1 MFRFLKNIMTRP
13 VAQTIARTNS
23 TAKPKLETL
32 EVREMPALIIAIS
45 TTSID
50 NIGFPLSN
58 NSMSSAFA
66 VNLPV
71 MTHESVSKSLSSS
84 ADDSYYEVTLQQGD
98 FVAASVAVTGTGQLN
113 DTLYALNSAGTEIA
127 ASATKTVPI
136 TVKSLLGTLTHDE
149 TIQPSI
155 GFYAPQT
162 GTYYLE
168 MSSAATTSTASR
180 GWDLNLE
187 RVELYDTA
195 PTAQLAEGGSFHA
208 WLNQTG
214 NTLNI
219 AGPTGYGFSLEGKWN
234 EVVSGSKI
242 TYSTTGGL
250 ELETPALSASV
261 GSIAMRVPKGQTF
274 SVTASNAGQP
284 QLGILTGVSGD
295 LGLSLSPIAGIIESE
310 FGINVSDESV
320 LNNWTIET
328 GTQVMQNYLNGAGQ
342 HLDQMLDGIPYLVYG
357 NKASLD
363 LGFAGIT
370 VSANQSSL
378 IMVADPADP
387 FLYVQDGNYAVA
399 GSVNARIPFDTDVP
413 VQTNTV
419 KVDGISLTHTFNPN
433 ANYGQIFASGAFP
446 LSGVPITVAGS
457 VTVNLDANDDGKLLE
472 GAGTASQLFQGDFKG
487 VENVLS
493 DIDVGV
499 NGSAS
504 IGYSIAGVSI
514 HVPIGSAS
522 VVYDGSQQAVFFTGT
537 QGSAVW
543 EGTALADFNVGPGA
557 QIEGYIYSDGQ
568 FSVSTTG
575 NFMVSA
581 VNAALT
587 ITVTNESISASGK
600 LIVNNP
606 FSTTPLATAEVS
618 GTIGFNGIFTWSG
631 EANVNI
637 GNSKNGIEGE
647 AGFVFTNADSEVT
660 FDLDLNC
667 SAQAEVGTKIFGTEV
682 GVTAQGKISGDLDLV
697 WNNQGQLTF
706 DYATLD
712 IAGSYSVL
720 GVGGSFNVEATLNG
734 NELSFDVDGYNFGIA
749 L

>member
-1 MFRFLKNIMTRP
+1 MFRFLKTIMTRP
-13 VAQTIARTNS
+13 VARPIARTNRS
-23 TAKPKLETL
+23 AKPRLETL
-32 EVREMPALIIAIS
+32 EVREMPALLTAIS
-45 TTSID
+45 TTSIG
-50 NIGFPLSN
+50 ITGFSHTN

-84 ADDSYYEVTLQQGD
+84 NDDSYYEVNLQQGD
-98 FVAASVAVTGTGQLN
+98 FVGASIATTGTGPL
-113 DTLYALNSAGTEIA
+113 DSTLAVLNS
-127 ASATKTVPI
+127 S
-136 TVKSLLGTLTHDE
+136 GTLLTE
-149 TIQPSI
+149 SSTISRTITTAFGGTITLTLEQPSV
-155 GFYAPQT
+155 GFYAAQA

-168 MSSAATTSTASR
+168 MSSAATTSTSSR
-180 GWDLNLE
+180 GWDMNLE
-187 RVELYDTA
+187 RIALNDTG
-195 PTAQLAEGGSFHA
+195 PTTQLTEGGSFHA
-208 WLNQTG
+208 WLNEAG

-219 AGPTGYGFSLEGKWN
+219 AGPTGYGFSLEGQWN
-234 EVVSGSKI
+234 EVMSGSKI
-242 TYSTTGGL
+242 TYSATGGL
-250 ELETPALSASV
+250 QLETPALSASV
-261 GSIAMRVPKGQTF
+261 GSIAMLVPKGQTF
-274 SVTASNAGQP
+274 SVTATSASQP
-284 QLGILTGVSGD
+284 QLGTLTGVSGD
-295 LGLSLSPIAGIIESE
+295 LGLSLSPIAGIIDSE
-310 FGINVSDESV
+310 FGINVSDESI

-328 GTQVMQNYLNGAGQ
+328 GAQVMQNYLNGAGQ

-378 IMVADPADP
+378 IVVADPADP

-399 GSVNARIPFDTDVP
+399 GSINGRIPFDTDVP
-413 VQTNTV
+413 LHTTTV
-419 KVDGISLTHTFNPN
+419 KVDGISLTNTFNPN
-433 ANYGQIFASGAFP
+433 DNYGQVYASGAFP
-446 LSGVPITVAGS
+446 LSGVPITVAGG

-522 VVYDGSQQAVFFTGT
+522 VVYDGPQQAIFFTGT

-568 FSVSTTG
+568 FSVSTTS

-587 ITVTNESISASGK
+587 ITVTNESISATGR
-600 LIVNNP
+600 LIVSNP
-606 FSTTPLATAEVS
+606 FSTTPIASAEVS

-631 EANVNI
+631 EASVNI

-647 AGFVFTNADSEVT
+647 AGFVFTNADSELT
-660 FDLDLNC
+660 FDLALNC
-667 SAQAEVGTKIFGTEV
+667 SAQAAVETKILGTEV
-682 GVTAQGKISGDLDLV
+682 GVTAQGNIAGDLDLV
-697 WNNQGQLTF
+697 WNNHGQLTF

-712 IAGSYSVL
+712 VSGNYKVL
-720 GVGGSFNVEATLNG
+720 GIGGSFNVGATLNG